1 MTESFPYTAHEVMQT
16 KKEIPLRI
24 AEIKRLCKK
33 KFPDKTVTF
42 DTNPPSVRI
51 NGFYTLKYTIL

>member
-1 MTESFPYTAHEVMQT
+1 MEESLPYTAHEVLEN
-16 KKEIPLRI
+16 KKEIPARI

-42 DTNPPSVRI
+42 DSNPPLQI
-51 NGFYTLKYTIL
+51 QGFHTLKYTIQ

>member
-1 MTESFPYTAHEVMQT
+1 MPYTADEALET
-16 KKEIPLRI
+16 KKPIPARI

-42 DTNPPSVRI
+42 DTNPPVQI
-51 NGFYTLKYTIL
+51 PGFYTLKYTIQ